1 MTSKTSD
8 DMTTYTFDTLTYV
21 KELVA
26 AGMPEPQAEVILL
39 KQKSLMES
47 ELATKTDL
55 RNLERVT
62 KAEIEA
68 LEHFTKAELKKLE
81 LSTKTEIKAL
91 EQFTRAELKALESST
106 RRDLQQMELRLTHD
120 LTLRLGSMMVI
131 SVGAAAS
138 LATLI

>member
-8 DMTTYTFDTLTYV
+8 DVTTYTFDTLTYV

-26 AGMPEPQAEVILL
+26 AGMPEPQAEVISL

-47 ELATKTDL
+47 ELTTKTDL

-81 LSTKTEIKAL
+81 LSTETEIKAWNNL
-91 EQFTRAELKALESST
+91 PERN
-106 RRDLQQMELRLTHD
+106 
-120 LTLRLGSMMVI
+120 
-131 SVGAAAS
+131 
-138 LATLI
+138 

>member
-8 DMTTYTFDTLTYV
+8 DMTTYSFDTLTYV

-26 AGMPEPQAEVILL
+26 AGMPEPQAEVISL

-47 ELATKTDL
+47 ELTTKTDL

-62 KAEIEA
+62 RAEIE
-68 LEHFTKAELKKLE
+68 
-81 LSTKTEIKAL
+81 AL

-138 LATLI
+138 LATLL

>member
-26 AGMPEPQAEVILL
+26 AGMPEPQAEVISL

-47 ELATKTDL
+47 ELTTKTDL

-81 LSTKTEIKAL
+81 LSTNTEIKAL

-120 LTLRLGSMMVI
+120 LTLLLGSMMVI

-138 LATLI
+138 LARLL

>member
-26 AGMPEPQAEVILL
+26 AGMPEPQAEVISL

-47 ELATKTDL
+47 ELTTKTDL

-62 KAEIEA
+62 RAEIE
-68 LEHFTKAELKKLE
+68 
-81 LSTKTEIKAL
+81 AL

-138 LATLI
+138 LAATFSMGR

>member
-26 AGMPEPQAEVILL
+26 AGMPEPQAEVISL

-47 ELATKTDL
+47 ELTTKTDL

-68 LEHFTKAELKKLE
+68 LKHFTKAELKKLE
-81 LSTKTEIKAL
+81 LSTNTEIKAL

-120 LTLRLGSMMVI
+120 LTLLLGSMMVI

-138 LATLI
+138 LARLL